1 MAVCLR
7 AMLRLHPRFFS
18 FYLCGCCSRSS
29 CCSRSIDY
37 VILPFTAAIAKV
49 SVWHRRPVRCARGRY
64 GKILQSTSNNFAI
77 SIERGCNGVEAVIIL
92 VSAMLAFPAPWK
104 HRLIGIGLGFVAI
117 QALNLVRIIS
127 LFYLGQWNRIW
138 FDWFHLYLWQAL
150 IVLDALVAFLI
161 WLRYLPR
168 QSAPRDGG
176 RLSLATP
183 LAIAGNRVGAWRKCR
198 GAKPMALRVRL
209 CYSGFGLD
217 MRRIRHDSLQGY

>member
-1 MAVCLR
+1 MF
-7 AMLRLHPRFFS
+7 RFITLFLV
-18 FYLCGCCSRSS
+18 YLFVLFALELMQPV
-29 CCSRSIDY
+29 DQH
-37 VILPFTAAIAKV
+37 VILPFTSAIAKV
-49 SVWHRRPVRCARGRY
+49 SVGIVGLFDAQAVAY

-92 VSAMLAFPAPWK
+92 VAAMLAFPAPWK

-127 LFYLGQWNRIW
+127 LFYLGQWNRTW

-168 QSAPRDGG
+168 NGPAGEG
-176 RLSLATP
+176 RAVPT
-183 LAIAGNRVGAWRKCR
+183 A
-198 GAKPMALRVRL
+198 
-209 CYSGFGLD
+209 
-217 MRRIRHDSLQGY
+217 